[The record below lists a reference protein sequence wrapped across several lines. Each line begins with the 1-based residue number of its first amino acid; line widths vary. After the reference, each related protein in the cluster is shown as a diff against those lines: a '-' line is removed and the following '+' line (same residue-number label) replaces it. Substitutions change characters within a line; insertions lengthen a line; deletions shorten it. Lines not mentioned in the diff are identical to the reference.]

1 MLKIEHLIIKG
12 AGRTLFKRK
21 YIFIA
26 IFLAMVLVLSACSG
40 KDSEADSGTITVSGK
55 EFTEQLIMTH
65 ILAEYLKANTDLDV
79 EVEEGLGGSFVVH
92 EALEKG
98 DIDMYVEYTGTGY
111 ISVLDKEFEPG
122 TDPDVFYEETKEGYM
137 DEFNIKWLKP
147 LGFNNTYTLA
157 MRSDHA
163 EELGVETFSDL
174 KEYSEDLILGG
185 TPEFHERD
193 DGYDELSEVYGFN
206 FKDNAVL
213 DPDLMYQAVNDG
225 EVDVITAFKTEPK
238 IDEYDLT
245 VLEDDK
251 NFFPPYDA
259 APVVRQE
266 VLDANPDLEDTINLL
281 AESGVFSDETMSKLN
296 GKVNTEG
303 KKEKDVAIEF
313 LKEHDLID

>member
-1 MLKIEHLIIKG
+1 
-12 AGRTLFKRK
+12 
-21 YIFIA
+21 
-26 IFLAMVLVLSACSG
+26 
-40 KDSEADSGTITVSGK
+40 
-55 EFTEQLIMTH
+55 
-65 ILAEYLKANTDLDV
+65 
-79 EVEEGLGGSFVVH
+79 
-92 EALEKG
+92 
-98 DIDMYVEYTGTGY
+98 
-111 ISVLDKEFEPG
+111 
-122 TDPDVFYEETKEGYM
+122 M
-137 DEFNIKWLKP
+137 D
-147 LGFNNTYTLA
+147 
-157 MRSDHA
+157 R
-163 EELGVETFSDL
+163 
-174 KEYSEDLILGG
+174 GG

-206 FKDNAVL
+206 FKNNAVL